1 MSPSHQ
7 SGLLVGGVSTGETKL
22 LIIRNFPRGGKPAN
36 IDPERTGEWIRPVAI
51 LTRRNQVNV
60 FLSNEKNCTIRY
72 KASARHSG
80 NFGSIDRSFAA
91 GWVRSTK
98 V

>member
-7 SGLLVGGVSTGETKL
+7 SSLPVAGVSTGETKL
-22 LIIRNFPRGGKPAN
+22 LIIRDFPGGGKPAN
-36 IDPERTGEWIRPVAI
+36 IDPERTGEWIRPIAI

-60 FLSNEKNCTIRY
+60 FLSNEKKFTIRY

-80 NFGSIDRSFAA
+80 NFGRIDRSFAA
-91 GWVRSTK
+91 GCVRST
-98 V
+98 